1 MALTSTVSS
10 KGQITIPQEVR
21 QRLGIHEGDRVIF
34 EVESGRTVLRPV
46 REGQDPFVAWAGA
59 FPAFDNREEI
69 GDWIRQMREDAP
81 ESLENPEKLKNRAKR

>member
-21 QRLGIHEGDRVIF
+21 QRLGLNEGDRVVF
-34 EVESGRTVLRPV
+34 EVESGKTVLKPL

-59 FPAFDNREEI
+59 FPAFEDREKI
-69 GDWIRQMREDAP
+69 GDWIRQMREDVP
-81 ESLENPEKLKNRAKR
+81 DNPENPEKLANSSKK